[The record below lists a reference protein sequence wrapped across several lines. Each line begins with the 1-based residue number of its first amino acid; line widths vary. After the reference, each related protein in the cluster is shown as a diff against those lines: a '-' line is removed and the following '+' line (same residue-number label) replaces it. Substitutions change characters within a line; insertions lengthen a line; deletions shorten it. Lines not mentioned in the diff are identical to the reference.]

1 MRKFLNRLY
10 NTAGALAA
18 AGIVG
23 ITLLILA
30 QIFGRWMGIIVPSV
44 EDFSGFLLA
53 GSSLLGLAYTLR
65 HGVHIRVNLVS
76 QRLPPNVRRV
86 TDTIALVIAAA
97 LSVWMAWYFAHLT
110 WESYRFGEIS
120 YGYIPVYLWI
130 PQLFPALGLVIFSI
144 ALLDDLVVALSGGK
158 PSYLLAEEAEAE
170 EINAEER
177 L

>member
-1 MRKFLNRLY
+1 MRSFLDRLY
-10 NTAGALAA
+10 NAAGALAA

-30 QIFGRWMGIIVPSV
+30 QILGRWMGIIVPSV

-76 QRLPPNVRRV
+76 QLLPPAVRRV
-86 TDTIALVIAAA
+86 TETTALAIATA
-97 LSVWMAWYFAHLT
+97 LSMWMAWYFVHLT
-110 WESYRFGEIS
+110 LESYQFGETS
-120 YGYIPVYLWI
+120 YGYIPVQLWI

-144 ALLDDLVVALSGGK
+144 ALLDDLVVTLRGGK
-158 PSYLLAEEAEAE
+158 PSYLVAEEADAA